1 MLPSAGGDARKGR
14 HLTQGKGKEHCK
26 TSNNLLQTNP
36 GEIVSSR
43 VLYLDAMA
51 RLPEVGEN
59 SSTVQFNTVQV
70 DANSVSHP
78 EEYETEVDSM
88 QSST

>member
-1 MLPSAGGDARKGR
+1 MPPLAGGDTRKGSR
-14 HLTQGKGKEHCK
+14 STQGKGKEHCK
-26 TSNNLLQTNP
+26 TSNNLLQMNP

-43 VLYLDAMA
+43 VLYLDATA

-59 SSTVQFNTVQV
+59 SSAVQFNTVRV
-70 DANSVSHP
+70 DTNSVFHP
-78 EEYETEVDSM
+78 EEYEAEVDSM